1 MRNGLGTRSFKDHC
15 NKQNYNSYNLQQRQ
29 EQCVFLKD
37 LYGLNLKI
45 VVGFFFFYIK
55 RTYFSFDQ
63 NWTQYKRVTFLS
75 LKTLS

>member
-1 MRNGLGTRSFKDHC
+1 MRISERPLWFKFEDRS
-15 NKQNYNSYNLQQRQ
+15 
-29 EQCVFLKD
+29 
-37 LYGLNLKI
+37 
-45 VVGFFFFYIK
+45 GFFFFYIK